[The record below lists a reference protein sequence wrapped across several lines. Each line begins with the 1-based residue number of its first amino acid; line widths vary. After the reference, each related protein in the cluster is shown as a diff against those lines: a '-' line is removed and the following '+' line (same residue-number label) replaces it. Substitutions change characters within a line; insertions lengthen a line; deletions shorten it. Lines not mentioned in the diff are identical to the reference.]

1 MKMRAIILSVVIL
14 AGCSAVVPVREYN
27 LYLHD

>member
-1 MKMRAIILSVVIL
+1 MRPLLIIAALVL

-27 LYLHD
+27 LYLRD

>member
-1 MKMRAIILSVVIL
+1 MKLGAIAIACALA

>member
-1 MKMRAIILSVVIL
+1 MRSIVIIAALLV

-27 LYLHD
+27 LYLNE